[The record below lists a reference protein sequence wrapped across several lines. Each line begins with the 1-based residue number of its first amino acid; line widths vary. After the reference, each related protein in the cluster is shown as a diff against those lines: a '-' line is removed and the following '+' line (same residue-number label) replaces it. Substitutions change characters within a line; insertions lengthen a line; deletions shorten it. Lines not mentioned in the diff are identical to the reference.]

1 MQQTTIFPS
10 APHISKPN
18 TDFRTKM
25 FGPLDT
31 RNTPLKNKSMY
42 SFPNDTP
49 SSKQNRANN
58 SFFVRRSH
66 DKLPRARTLTP
77 TYEARRSLQTT
88 SFKLLDNFLSQ
99 INFSPATILKD
110 KEIPSPCN
118 IKESPVFIR
127 KITKSS
133 SSKSKKVV
141 SSLDNLPDTPPQAK
155 RQTIGKLEFSNLK
168 ELPSSLDAI
177 PEATDF
183 EIEELNICVRRE
195 RGSSVD
201 SGMKG
206 LANRYR
212 RKVEPGM
219 FMKRKKMTSIEN
231 IIEEVEEIST
241 YRGRDENNSR
251 IKQDFDDDSEEWR
264 CTSSSSFIVSKLSRN
279 NSRVEDYN
287 KGNLLDKE
295 LFDFIKKRL
304 SRKESRVP
312 GKQDKEIVRESFS
325 QELLKMKDAIENAL
339 ILCHESS
346 KDFIINASP

>member
-1 MQQTTIFPS
+1 
-10 APHISKPN
+10 
-18 TDFRTKM
+18 
-25 FGPLDT
+25 
-31 RNTPLKNKSMY
+31 
-42 SFPNDTP
+42 
-49 SSKQNRANN
+49 
-58 SFFVRRSH
+58 
-66 DKLPRARTLTP
+66 
-77 TYEARRSLQTT
+77 
-88 SFKLLDNFLSQ
+88 
-99 INFSPATILKD
+99 
-110 KEIPSPCN
+110 
-118 IKESPVFIR
+118 
-127 KITKSS
+127 
-133 SSKSKKVV
+133 
-141 SSLDNLPDTPPQAK
+141 
-155 RQTIGKLEFSNLK
+155 
-168 ELPSSLDAI
+168 
-177 PEATDF
+177 
-183 EIEELNICVRRE
+183 
-195 RGSSVD
+195 VD

-241 YRGRDENNSR
+241 YRGRREEGEENNSR

-287 KGNLLDKE
+287 KANLLDKE

-312 GKQDKEIVRESFS
+312 GNQDKEVVRESFS

>member
-1 MQQTTIFPS
+1 
-10 APHISKPN
+10 
-18 TDFRTKM
+18 
-25 FGPLDT
+25 
-31 RNTPLKNKSMY
+31 
-42 SFPNDTP
+42 
-49 SSKQNRANN
+49 
-58 SFFVRRSH
+58 
-66 DKLPRARTLTP
+66 
-77 TYEARRSLQTT
+77 
-88 SFKLLDNFLSQ
+88 
-99 INFSPATILKD
+99 
-110 KEIPSPCN
+110 
-118 IKESPVFIR
+118 
-127 KITKSS
+127 
-133 SSKSKKVV
+133 V